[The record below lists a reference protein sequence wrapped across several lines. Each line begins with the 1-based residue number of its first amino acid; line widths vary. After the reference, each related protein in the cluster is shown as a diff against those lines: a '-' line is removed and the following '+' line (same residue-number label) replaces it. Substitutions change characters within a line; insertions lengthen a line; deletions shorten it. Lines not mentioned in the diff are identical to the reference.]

1 MSLKESYRKHRKAYF
16 IAAGCLVILLGW
28 WAYASAKSKEPKY
41 TTVAVRRGDIT
52 AAVQATGTIN
62 ALTTVSASPDANGV
76 RGR

>member
-62 ALTTVSASPDANGV
+62 ALTTVSV
-76 RGR
+76 